1 MATTEIEGG
10 TVTEVAPAL
19 LETWLREGSAVLL
32 DVREDYEHAEERIEG
47 AELAPLSKF
56 DADAVRAR
64 HAETRVVFHC
74 QTGKRSAEAAGRYRR
89 GDEPVFILAGGIEA
103 WKAAGK
109 ATVKMPR
116 GSRLPVM
123 RQVQITA
130 GFLVA
135 AGVALGFFASQWFL
149 VIPAFVGCGLMFAG
163 ASGWCGMAML
173 LGRMPWNRVKSG
185 ACSA

>member
-1 MATTEIEGG
+1 MVATDTKTE
-10 TVTEVAPAL
+10 TVTDVAPEL
-19 LETWLREGSAVLL
+19 LETWLREGSAVLV
-32 DVREDYEHAEERIEG
+32 DVREDFEFAEERIEG
-47 AELAPLSKF
+47 AELVPLSEF
-56 DADAVRAR
+56 DAGAVRAG
-64 HAETRVVFHC
+64 HPGARVVFHC
-74 QTGKRSAEAAGRYRR
+74 RTGRRSADAAGRFRQ
-89 GDEPVFILAGGIEA
+89 GDEPVFHLAGGIEA

-149 VIPAFVGCGLMFAG
+149 LIPVFVGCGLMFAG
-163 ASGWCGMAML
+163 ATGWCGMAML